1 MNQAAERIESL
12 KAGIIGAIAAGIGF
26 GGAET
31 AVYLGAMALE
41 ISHPVDDRFF
51 LISPF
56 LISLSISPFL
66 SWVVVQG
73 AIVLLSGFLF
83 GVTYR
88 YVVRQDANLQL
99 KSGAVL
105 AFGLVRGLAQVGE
118 MTQLEAVWIGV
129 RILESLLLFTVAG
142 LVLDW
147 AIRRDWVQS
156 FRE

>member
-12 KAGIIGAIAAGIGF
+12 KAGIIGSIAAGIGF
-26 GGAET
+26 GVAEM
-31 AVYLGAMALE
+31 AVHLGAIALK
-41 ISHPVDDRFF
+41 ISHPVDERFF

-56 LISLSISPFL
+56 SVSLSISPFL
-66 SWVVVQG
+66 LWVVVQS

-88 YVVRQDANLQL
+88 YVVRQNANPQL
-99 KSGAVL
+99 KAGAML

-118 MTQLEAVWIGV
+118 MTQVEPIWAGV
-129 RILESLLLFTVAG
+129 RILESLWLFVVAG
-142 LVLDW
+142 FVLDW
-147 AIRRDWVQS
+147 AIQRGWVQS